1 MPTDTSLQALRDT
14 GPRNRPDFDSSPE
27 RYEALRNQIVETP
40 LGTPARQRGPAH
52 RRRLVSVSA
61 AVTAAAA
68 LAAVVGS
75 LTLGGAS
82 PQSAYAAAH
91 RALAATSAERSG
103 TTALTVNGT
112 TLYTM
117 RWNGTRIALKNG
129 QSSPLVLGDVL
140 GPDLQMRLIGGGVYV
155 QGPDGTWTHYASEA
169 DVGQKLGPE
178 VAHLHA
184 NIHANN
190 AHEILSVASHLHRT
204 PGPDGTTVYR
214 GTVRNAHVDP
224 SMNLSQNEVTGML
237 AKLRGEGASDSNA
250 PGGTYP
256 DQSKLTLIVGHDGLV
271 KRISFTFQQPSCQP
285 ALPNCPASG
294 PATRPGKTITWSVRY
309 SHLGDNRP
317 IIAPATSTSA
327 ATQ

>member
-14 GPRNRPDFDSSPE
+14 SPRNRPDFDSSPE

-40 LGTPARQRGPAH
+40 FGTQERWRRPVR
-52 RRRLVSVSA
+52 RRRLISLSAGVAA
-61 AVTAAAA
+61 AVA
-68 LAAVVGS
+68 LTGAVVS
-75 LTLGGAS
+75 LTFGGAS

-103 TTALTVNGT
+103 TMALMVNGT

-117 RWNGTRIALKNG
+117 RWNGTRIALKKG
-129 QSSPLVLGDVL
+129 QSSRLVLGDVL
-140 GPDLQMRLIGGGVYV
+140 GPDIQMRLIGGGVYV
-155 QGPDGTWTHYASEA
+155 QSPDGTWTHYASEA
-169 DVGQKLGPE
+169 DVGDKLGPE

-190 AHEILSVASHLHRT
+190 AHEILSVASNLHRT
-204 PGPDGTTVYR
+204 PAPDGTTVYT
-214 GTVRNAHVDP
+214 GTIRNAHVDP
-224 SMNLSQNEVTGML
+224 SMNLSQNEVTAML
-237 AKLRGEGASDSNA
+237 AKLRGEGASDPNA

-271 KRISFTFQQPSCQP
+271 KRISFTFRQPSCQP
-285 ALPNCPASG
+285 GLPNCPQYG
-294 PATRPGKTITWSVRY
+294 PATSPGKTITWSVRY
-309 SHLGDNRP
+309 RDLGDDQP
-317 IIAPATSTSA
+317 ITAPATGA